1 MKAEF
6 IHLLVELGLHV
17 LCEKNLD
24 NCVCVGDSLEDGLN
38 VLAGVCGIL
47 HTVLMVLDSGVE
59 VVQLID
65 VFQFRISAIKF
76 FGQLV
81 PLLLIPLP
89 CSLVVS
95 QTLQPVK
102 SLVVGLL
109 PEVAS
114 ALHLPGQELWTL
126 GLLGECCPLF
136 LPLNMLL
143 SLPSTVA
150 VDVPVSQGLL
160 VLQPFNVGSE
170 LVRVVVTLPQGVCNS
185 LRI

>member
-65 VFQFRISAIKF
+65 VFQFGISAIKL

-114 ALHLPGQELWTL
+114 ALHLPGQELRTL
-126 GLLGECCPLF
+126 GLLGECCRPLSRAW
-136 LPLNMLL
+136 LL
-143 SLPSTVA
+143 
-150 VDVPVSQGLL
+150 
-160 VLQPFNVGSE
+160 
-170 LVRVVVTLPQGVCNS
+170 
-185 LRI
+185 